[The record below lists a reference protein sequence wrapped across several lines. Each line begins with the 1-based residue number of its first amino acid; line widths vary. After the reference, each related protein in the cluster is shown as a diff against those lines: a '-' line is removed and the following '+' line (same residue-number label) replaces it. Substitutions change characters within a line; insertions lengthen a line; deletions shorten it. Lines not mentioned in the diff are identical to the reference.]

1 MEEAIRQKIEL
12 FKQEI
17 ASWKKDYETADE
29 EFRTWIR
36 GRISALENGLNTLE
50 DLLMSWEEYQKY
62 GNVIPF

>member
-29 EFRTWIR
+29 KFRTWIR
-36 GRISALENGLNTLE
+36 GRISALEDGLNTLE
-50 DLLMSWEEYQKY
+50 DMLMKWEEYQKH
-62 GNVIPF
+62 GNVVPF